1 MNGIADRLKKQDE
14 TLKRLMD
21 NVSWDIRVAIPGI
34 IKSFNATKQTVEV
47 QVAIRERVVIDGVL
61 SWETIPI
68 LVDVP
73 IVIPRA
79 GGYMLTLPIEA
90 GDECLVVFADACID
104 AWYQSGDVQNQ
115 IDRRRH
121 DLSDGFAIIGTWSQP
136 NVIANYS
143 TDKAQL
149 RNAAGTSKVELDD
162 TTINLTTTGII
173 NLTAATLNI
182 QVAAMNMNGDG
193 TGAVSIKGQTIS
205 LDSTS
210 NATTIEGR
218 NFLVHHHTGVST
230 GSGSTGDVV

>member
-14 TLKRLMD
+14 TLKRIMD

-47 QVAIRERVVIDGVL
+47 QAAIRERVVIDGVL

-149 RNAAGTSKVELDD
+149 RNEAGTSKVELDD

-205 LDSTS
+205 IDSTA

-218 NFLVHHHTGVST
+218 DFLVHHHTGVST
-230 GSGSTGDVV
+230 GSGNTGDVV

>member
-47 QVAIRERVVIDGVL
+47 QVAIRERVVIDGEI
-61 SWETIPI
+61 SWEAIKV

-136 NVIANYS
+136 NVIVNYS

-149 RNAAGTSKVELDD
+149 RNEAGTSKVELDD

-182 QVAAMNMNGDG
+182 QVAAMNMNADG
-193 TGAVSIKGQTIS
+193 TGAVAIKGQTIS
-205 LDSTS
+205 IDSTT

-218 NFLVHHHTGVST
+218 DFLVHHHTGVST
-230 GSGSTGDVV
+230 GSGNTGDVV

>member
-47 QVAIRERVVIDGVL
+47 QAAIRERVIIDGVL

-136 NVIANYS
+136 NVIVNYS

-149 RNAAGTSKVELDD
+149 RNEAGTSKVELDD

-182 QVAAMNMNGDG
+182 QVAAMNMNADG
-193 TGAVSIKGQTIS
+193 TGAVAIKGQTIS
-205 LDSTS
+205 IDSTT

-218 NFLVHHHTGVST
+218 DFLVHHHTGVST
-230 GSGSTGDVV
+230 GSGNTGDVV

>member
-149 RNAAGTSKVELDD
+149 RNEAGTSKVELDD

-182 QVAAMNMNGDG
+182 QVAAMNMNADG
-193 TGAVSIKGQTIS
+193 TGAVAIKGQTIS
-205 LDSTS
+205 IDSTA

-218 NFLVHHHTGVST
+218 DFLVHHHTGVST
-230 GSGSTGDVV
+230 GSGNTGDVV